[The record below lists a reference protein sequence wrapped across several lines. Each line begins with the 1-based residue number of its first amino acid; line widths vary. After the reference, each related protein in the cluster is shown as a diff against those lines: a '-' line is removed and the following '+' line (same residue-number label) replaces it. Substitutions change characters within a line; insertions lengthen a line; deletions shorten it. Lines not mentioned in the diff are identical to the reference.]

1 MASMKKGL
9 SVALE
14 GMGSLLGGNSKRLT
28 VLIFHRVL
36 PEVDPLSPDEM
47 HASRFDALVGT
58 LVHFFNVLPMDEALS
73 RLRAGTLPTRSVAIT
88 FDDGYADN
96 YTIACPILIKHGVKA
111 TFFVASGFLDG
122 GIMWNDVAR
131 EALRS
136 FRGDRLDLSWL
147 DLGVCSVATEAE
159 RHRLTETLLPKL
171 KYLTP
176 EGRRTA
182 LTRLIGDTGARI
194 PDDLMLTTAQLQ
206 GLQAAGM
213 EIGGHTMDHPILA
226 VLSEAEARQQ
236 MADNRTHLTRLLGRT
251 ILQCMPGLPASLV
264 MRPRLRPHTVLPGPN
279 PVHSSCPDLLLG
291 TKTHCAS
298 PCVSGTIFSGAIPG
312 AFLAMRLW
320 CECPL
325 LQRIQAVTLDAY
337 DRFGGLQ
344 CVTC

>member
-236 MADNRTHLTRLLGRT
+236 MADNRTHLTRLLGRAPRYFAYPNGRPEQDYLAVHARIARELGYEAAFT
-251 ILQCMPGLPASLV
+251 TSYGSAGPESGSFELPRFTPWDKDALRFSL
-264 MRPRLRPHTVLPGPN
+264 RLGHNFFRS
-279 PVHSSCPDLLLG
+279 HSRRLLSDEAL
-291 TKTHCAS
+291 
-298 PCVSGTIFSGAIPG
+298 V
-312 AFLAMRLW
+312 
-320 CECPL
+320 
-325 LQRIQAVTLDAY
+325 
-337 DRFGGLQ
+337 
-344 CVTC
+344 

>member
-1 MASMKKGL
+1 MASMKKGW

-236 MADNRTHLTRLLGRT
+236 MADNRTHLTRLLGRAPRYFAYPNGRPEQDYLAVHARIARELGYEAAFT
-251 ILQCMPGLPASLV
+251 TSYGSAGPESGSFELPRFTPWDKDALRFSL
-264 MRPRLRPHTVLPGPN
+264 RLGHNFFRS
-279 PVHSSCPDLLLG
+279 HSRRLLSDEAL
-291 TKTHCAS
+291 
-298 PCVSGTIFSGAIPG
+298 V
-312 AFLAMRLW
+312 
-320 CECPL
+320 
-325 LQRIQAVTLDAY
+325 
-337 DRFGGLQ
+337 
-344 CVTC
+344 

>member
-236 MADNRTHLTRLLGRT
+236 MADNRTHLTRLLGRAPRYFAYPNGRPEQDYLAVHARIARELGYEAAFT
-251 ILQCMPGLPASLV
+251 TSYGSAGPESGSFELPPIYSLGQ
-264 MRPRLRPHTVLPGPN
+264 RRTA
-279 PVHSSCPDLLLG
+279 LLL
-291 TKTHCAS
+291 AS
-298 PCVSGTIFSGAIPG
+298 RAQFFQEPFPAPS
-312 AFLAMRLW
+312 
-320 CECPL
+320 
-325 LQRIQAVTLDAY
+325 
-337 DRFGGLQ
+337 
-344 CVTC
+344 

>member
-171 KYLTP
+171 KYLAP

-236 MADNRTHLTRLLGRT
+236 MADNRTHLTRLLGRAPRYFAYPNGRPEQDYLAVHARIARELGYEAAFT
-251 ILQCMPGLPASLV
+251 TSYGSAGPESGSFELPRFTPWDKDALRFSL
-264 MRPRLRPHTVLPGPN
+264 RLGHNFFRS
-279 PVHSSCPDLLLG
+279 HSRRLLSDEAL
-291 TKTHCAS
+291 
-298 PCVSGTIFSGAIPG
+298 V
-312 AFLAMRLW
+312 
-320 CECPL
+320 
-325 LQRIQAVTLDAY
+325 
-337 DRFGGLQ
+337 
-344 CVTC
+344 

>member
-1 MASMKKGL
+1 MASIKKGL

-236 MADNRTHLTRLLGRT
+236 MADNRTHLTRLLGRAPRYFAYPNGRPEQDYLAVHARIARELGYEAAFT
-251 ILQCMPGLPASLV
+251 TSYGSAGPESGSFELPRFTPWDKDALRFSL
-264 MRPRLRPHTVLPGPN
+264 RLGHNFFRS
-279 PVHSSCPDLLLG
+279 HSRRLLSDEAL
-291 TKTHCAS
+291 
-298 PCVSGTIFSGAIPG
+298 V
-312 AFLAMRLW
+312 
-320 CECPL
+320 
-325 LQRIQAVTLDAY
+325 
-337 DRFGGLQ
+337 
-344 CVTC
+344 

>member
-236 MADNRTHLTRLLGRT
+236 MADNRTHLTRLLGRAPRYFAYPNGRPEQDYLAVHPRIARELGYEAAFT
-251 ILQCMPGLPASLV
+251 TSYGSAGPESGSFELPRFTPWDKDALRFSL
-264 MRPRLRPHTVLPGPN
+264 RLGHNFFRS
-279 PVHSSCPDLLLG
+279 HSRRLLSDEAL
-291 TKTHCAS
+291 
-298 PCVSGTIFSGAIPG
+298 V
-312 AFLAMRLW
+312 
-320 CECPL
+320 
-325 LQRIQAVTLDAY
+325 
-337 DRFGGLQ
+337 
-344 CVTC
+344 

>member
-236 MADNRTHLTRLLGRT
+236 MADNRTHLTRLLGRAPRYFAYPNGRPEQDYLAVHARIARELGYEAAFT
-251 ILQCMPGLPASLV
+251 TSYGSAGPESGSFELPRFTPWDKEALRFSL
-264 MRPRLRPHTVLPGPN
+264 RLGHNFFRS
-279 PVHSSCPDLLLG
+279 HSRRLLSDEAL
-291 TKTHCAS
+291 
-298 PCVSGTIFSGAIPG
+298 V
-312 AFLAMRLW
+312 
-320 CECPL
+320 
-325 LQRIQAVTLDAY
+325 
-337 DRFGGLQ
+337 
-344 CVTC
+344 

>member
-1 MASMKKGL
+1 MASMKKGVSL
-9 SVALE
+9 ALE

-58 LVHFFNVLPMDEALS
+58 LVQFFNVLPMHEALS

-136 FRGDRLDLSWL
+136 FRGDRLDLGWL
-147 DLGVCSVATEAE
+147 DLGVCTVATEAE
-159 RHRLTETLLPKL
+159 RHRLTETILPKL

-176 EGRRTA
+176 GGRQTA
-182 LTRLIGDTGARI
+182 LARLVSETRVEI
-194 PDDLMLTTAQLQ
+194 PVDLMMTTSQLQ
-206 GLQAAGM
+206 ALQAAGM

-226 VLSEAEARQQ
+226 VISEAEARQQ
-236 MADNRTHLTRLLGRT
+236 IADNRAHLTRLLGRPPRYFAYPNGRPEQDYQAT
-251 ILQCMPGLPASLV
+251 HARMVAELGYEAAFTTSYGSAGPESGVFELPRFTPWDRDALRFSL
-264 MRPRLRPHTVLPGPN
+264 RLGHNFFRG
-279 PVHSSCPDLLLG
+279 HSRRLLADEAL
-291 TKTHCAS
+291 
-298 PCVSGTIFSGAIPG
+298 V
-312 AFLAMRLW
+312 
-320 CECPL
+320 
-325 LQRIQAVTLDAY
+325 
-337 DRFGGLQ
+337 
-344 CVTC
+344 

>member
-236 MADNRTHLTRLLGRT
+236 MADNRAHLTHLLGRAPRYFAYPNGRPEQDYLAVHARIARELGYEAAFT
-251 ILQCMPGLPASLV
+251 TSYGSAGPESGSFELPRFTPWDKDALRFSL
-264 MRPRLRPHTVLPGPN
+264 RLGHNFFRS
-279 PVHSSCPDLLLG
+279 HSRRLLSDEAL
-291 TKTHCAS
+291 
-298 PCVSGTIFSGAIPG
+298 V
-312 AFLAMRLW
+312 
-320 CECPL
+320 
-325 LQRIQAVTLDAY
+325 
-337 DRFGGLQ
+337 
-344 CVTC
+344 

>member
-9 SVALE
+9 SLALE

-58 LVHFFNVLPMDEALS
+58 LVQFFNVLPMDEALS
-73 RLRAGTLPTRSVAIT
+73 RLQAGTLPTRSVAIT

-131 EALRS
+131 EALRR
-136 FRGDRLDLSWL
+136 FRGDRLDLGWL

-159 RHRLTETLLPKL
+159 RHRLTEAILPKL

-176 EGRRTA
+176 EGRQTA
-182 LTRLIGDTGARI
+182 LSRLVSETRVEI
-194 PDDLMLTTAQLQ
+194 PDDLMMTTSQLQ
-206 GLQAAGM
+206 ALHAAGM

-226 VLSEAEARQQ
+226 VISEAEARQQ
-236 MADNRTHLTRLLGRT
+236 IADNHAHLTRLLGKAPRYFAYPNGRPEQDYQAT
-251 ILQCMPGLPASLV
+251 HARMVSELGYEAAFTTTYGSAGPESGVFELPRFTPWDRDALRFSL
-264 MRPRLRPHTVLPGPN
+264 RLGHNFFRG
-279 PVHSSCPDLLLG
+279 HSRRLL
-291 TKTHCAS
+291 ADE
-298 PCVSGTIFSGAIPG
+298 A
-312 AFLAMRLW
+312 LA
-320 CECPL
+320 
-325 LQRIQAVTLDAY
+325 
-337 DRFGGLQ
+337 
-344 CVTC
+344 

>member
-1 MASMKKGL
+1 MKKGL

-236 MADNRTHLTRLLGRT
+236 MADNRTHLTRLLGRAPRYFAYPNGRPEQDYLAVHARIARELGYEAAFT
-251 ILQCMPGLPASLV
+251 TSYGSAGPESGSFELPRFTPWDKDALRFSL
-264 MRPRLRPHTVLPGPN
+264 RLGHNFFRS
-279 PVHSSCPDLLLG
+279 HSRRLLSDEAL
-291 TKTHCAS
+291 
-298 PCVSGTIFSGAIPG
+298 V
-312 AFLAMRLW
+312 
-320 CECPL
+320 
-325 LQRIQAVTLDAY
+325 
-337 DRFGGLQ
+337 
-344 CVTC
+344 